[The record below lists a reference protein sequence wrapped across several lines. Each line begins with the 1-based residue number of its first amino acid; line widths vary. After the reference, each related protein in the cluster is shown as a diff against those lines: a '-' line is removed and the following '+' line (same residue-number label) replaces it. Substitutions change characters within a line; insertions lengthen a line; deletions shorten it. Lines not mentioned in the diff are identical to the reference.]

1 MNREIP
7 FLDMRRSPGD
17 IINCWIVYLMPFD
30 SDERSDYDKIH
41 AFPRYREP
49 PNLPIAY
56 NPNTGQKEPL
66 HFGTPIQE
74 GAEIY
79 KERYGPNR
87 SMEYALNQYKSIRKG
102 DYVLMRLK
110 NGHYYVGRT
119 TGSAIYLQQDQEPFA
134 NLSWGCQVER
144 WEEYT
149 SEEDIPSELRGR
161 FSQRRHSTIQRMDK
175 YRPRLLTMKL
185 YEDRQAEY
193 HIFDSP
199 ERILS
204 GVWIIGNWKIWWL
217 SISGKGM
224 ETTDICCSHPPER
237 PTSRSMNSD
246 SSMQDIQGKSPSA
259 AKSKTKRRSPSNIT
273 TKNSTMRR
281 SIYLAGNGATRWRQ
295 PSSPNAHLT

>member
-41 AFPRYREP
+41 AFQKACID
-49 PNLPIAY
+49 NNIFGMGWDL
-56 NPNTGQKEPL
+56 TKEPL

-74 GAEIY
+74 GADIY

-87 SMEYALNQYKSIRKG
+87 SMEYPLNQYKSIRKG

-119 TGSAIYLQQDQEPFA
+119 AGSAIYLQQEQEPFA

-185 YEDRQAEY
+185 YEDRQRVHSLLENKKC
-193 HIFDSP
+193 
-199 ERILS
+199 R
-204 GVWIIGNWKIWWL
+204 
-217 SISGKGM
+217 
-224 ETTDICCSHPPER
+224 
-237 PTSRSMNSD
+237 
-246 SSMQDIQGKSPSA
+246 A
-259 AKSKTKRRSPSNIT
+259 A
-273 TKNSTMRR
+273 
-281 SIYLAGNGATRWRQ
+281 
-295 PSSPNAHLT
+295 

>member
-41 AFPRYREP
+41 AFQKACID
-49 PNLPIAY
+49 NNIFGMGWDL
-56 NPNTGQKEPL
+56 TKEPL

-74 GAEIY
+74 GADIY

-119 TGSAIYLQQDQEPFA
+119 AGSAIYLQQEQEPFA

-185 YEDRQAEY
+185 YEDRQRVHSLLENKKMPGCLKQPGIY
-193 HIFDSP
+193 RFCIIYEF
-199 ERILS
+199 S
-204 GVWIIGNWKIWWL
+204 GADLREKFFFPSNF
-217 SISGKGM
+217 
-224 ETTDICCSHPPER
+224 
-237 PTSRSMNSD
+237 SRS
-246 SSMQDIQGKSPSA
+246 KW
-259 AKSKTKRRSPSNIT
+259 T
-273 TKNSTMRR
+273 
-281 SIYLAGNGATRWRQ
+281 
-295 PSSPNAHLT
+295 